1 MSEAAADK
9 TEEPGE
15 VSETPK
21 VDTVQSAPET
31 GEQAKPDAPKP
42 DPELAAKLKRLEELE
57 RAESER
63 EKAKLS
69 EAEKVARER
78 QELALER
85 YRLDLEKAGLPKAI
99 AMRFRSAPEKNA
111 SKDDIDDLVT
121 ALERA
126 DLDCRTCSSG
136 EDLAAVK
143 AAGKQVTSNDNGRGG
158 GTPAIDP
165 ARRPAAGE
173 QTQDEN
179 ARYRDI
185 VKQMRQRARGA

>member
-111 SKDDIDDLVT
+111 SKDAEDIAAVWK
-121 ALERA
+121 AELE
-126 DLDCRTCSSG
+126 
-136 EDLAAVK
+136 AAVK